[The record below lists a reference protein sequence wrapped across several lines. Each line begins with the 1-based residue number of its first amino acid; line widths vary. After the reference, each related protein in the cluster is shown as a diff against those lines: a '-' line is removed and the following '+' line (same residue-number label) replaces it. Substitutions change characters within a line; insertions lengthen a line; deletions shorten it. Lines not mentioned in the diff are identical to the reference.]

1 MSWDLLVRHTGRQ
14 NRLMGSGGLAVETD
28 KTMEISGGT
37 PCVNHLAD
45 PMVDGRSANEKAED
59 PQSEQSPLLLAV
71 VQSVGNGNGA
81 SSSLAHVPTQAT

>member
-37 PCVNHLAD
+37 PCVNH
-45 PMVDGRSANEKAED
+45 
-59 PQSEQSPLLLAV
+59 
-71 VQSVGNGNGA
+71 
-81 SSSLAHVPTQAT
+81 